1 MIKIGRYSIQK
12 HGSDVHNMLMR
23 YIVPTYVKRLG
34 LGNESDEKVAE
45 YSKYESVLDPIG
57 AYDTKFED
65 TSLVVLN
72 EKEQVQGAMLSYFV
86 KINKQE
92 ESIKLFKDF
101 VTENRRTDQG
111 EDVSTNDA
119 LINYIAH
126 RCDMEISITNLA
138 KRFNVDRLLYIESTI
153 IDPTLRR
160 RGIAETL
167 SVETAHLG
175 KEELVI
181 SEGMVKKEIWEKA
194 GYGTKG
200 YLGFTTLEVQM
211 SYDGLYCPILF
222 TEPGDVPDGFGKSN
236 FSV

>member
-92 ESIKLFKDF
+92 ESIKLK
-101 VTENRRTDQG
+101 N
-111 EDVSTNDA
+111 
-119 LINYIAH
+119 
-126 RCDMEISITNLA
+126 
-138 KRFNVDRLLYIESTI
+138 
-153 IDPTLRR
+153 P
-160 RGIAETL
+160 
-167 SVETAHLG
+167 
-175 KEELVI
+175 
-181 SEGMVKKEIWEKA
+181 
-194 GYGTKG
+194 
-200 YLGFTTLEVQM
+200 
-211 SYDGLYCPILF
+211 
-222 TEPGDVPDGFGKSN
+222 
-236 FSV
+236 